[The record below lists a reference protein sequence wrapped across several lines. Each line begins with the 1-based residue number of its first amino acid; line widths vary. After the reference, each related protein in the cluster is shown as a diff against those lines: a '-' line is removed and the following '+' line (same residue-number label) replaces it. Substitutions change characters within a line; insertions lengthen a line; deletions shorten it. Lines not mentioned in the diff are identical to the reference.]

1 MMLSAVMKGAR
12 QLAKQRA
19 MQLATPLALRA
30 ALLAALP
37 IVLIALASPADARRS
52 ADTAEPQVDSISV
65 ERLPP
70 EARQTLARIH
80 AGGPFP
86 YARDG
91 VRFENFEGRLPPRAR
106 GTYHE
111 YTVRTPGRRN
121 RGERRI
127 IVGDGAFYY
136 TDDHYETFRR
146 ILE

>member
-1 MMLSAVMKGAR
+1 MMSSAVSKLAK
-12 QLAKQRA
+12 QLAK
-19 MQLATPLALRA
+19 PLALLVA
-30 ALLAALP
+30 AT
-37 IVLIALASPADARRS
+37 IVLLSLASPAQARRA
-52 ADTAEPQVDSISV
+52 ADGPEPQVDSISV
-65 ERLPP
+65 EQLPP
-70 EARQTLARIH
+70 EARQALARIH

-91 VRFENFEGRLPPRAR
+91 VRFENFEGRLPPRPR

-111 YTVRTPGRRN
+111 YTVKTPGRRN
-121 RGERRI
+121 RGARRI

>member
-1 MMLSAVMKGAR
+1 MMLSVVMK
-12 QLAKQRA
+12 LAKQ
-19 MQLATPLALRA
+19 LARPLAPRV

-65 ERLPP
+65 EQLPP